1 MFLDYFD
8 DMMLKIIFNKKK
20 YYFIYFYI
28 KNNLKNNYIHNFKY
42 VYIILSL
49 LQRDP

>member
-20 YYFIYFYI
+20 ILFYI
-28 KNNLKNNYIHNFKY
+28 FLYKK
-42 VYIILSL
+42 
-49 LQRDP
+49 